1 MTIKRYDIIFDINK
15 LQRYLHHSFYFSI
28 NMHKALM
35 FWKKDHN
42 TLGFWSWSTRN
53 KQLWLKVQSI
63 FILSVFRHWFNSKLA
78 QIEGRSGD
86 FKYSGTWVQK
96 PVSVAV
102 VEVSKSSECSALNT
116 DNFIQKQIWLLVL
129 SALIQGGSLN
139 PIRVFLNPGSVPL
152 CFLVLYEA
160 LRFHADYVQKASFRH
175 NSKVSTFQVVWQ
187 LVIISQ

>member
-1 MTIKRYDIIFDINK
+1 MISYLISTNCRDIYITLFISQSICTKHWCFERRIITPWAFDPEAQGIRNFGLRSK
-15 LQRYLHHSFYFSI
+15 VFLFCLSSSI
-28 NMHKALM
+28 DLSQN
-35 FWKKDHN
+35 
-42 TLGFWSWSTRN
+42 
-53 KQLWLKVQSI
+53 WLK
-63 FILSVFRHWFNSKLA
+63 SKVSKV
-78 QIEGRSGD
+78 EG

-116 DNFIQKQIWLLVL
+116 DKFIQKQIWLLVL

-160 LRFHADYVQKASFRH
+160 LRFHADFAQQASFRH

-187 LVIISQ
+187 LAIISQ